1 MLKKIRY
8 PFKHLNTAVLLGLA
22 IGLLIFNACKDE
34 SGRDLIIAAKVSAT
48 KGGTF
53 ADKDVRPEISVT
65 IPPRALSA
73 DALLLVSIVGIPPD
87 VGENQTAAS
96 RAFSVKLLTRKG
108 RVSLSEP
115 MVLQIP
121 ADPVPVHPQL
131 GEIARLKGTTW
142 EGLPA
147 NFFKASDNTVMALT
161 FATKGTFEVVN
172 RDLQRTTGP
181 AVDAGFDVFLD
192 ETFGNEFFFGDVVG
206 LHELL
211 NNVAPAG
218 AVALGAQVDLNK
230 VPQEIVDV
238 MVGDDLAAK
247 DLALQDPAITRQLI
261 KAGAVIGVKGFYDPT
276 KPGDDFME
284 SAGITCA
291 LCHLNVAPTEFELS
305 SGPTLLPIGI
315 PTVDGVPNS
324 KMDAGAILALT
335 PFAQGA
341 GQETIDLLNSWGP
354 GSFDIRALSDN
365 PLDDGANNPTANPPI
380 WNFID
385 LQDQDYLLG
394 WDGLFENDGINNN
407 ALASQAEAVYDLVMH
422 ANGAFGTANGN
433 FPPELSIT
441 PPQELLDALAAAET
455 GAPGNDLDTQKILDL
470 QTWMRSLVS
479 PEPEPDSFDE
489 GLAQQ
494 GFRLFYGKA
503 NCASCHIMPEFSGLG
518 VFTDITATPP
528 SGDLAGGIKVP
539 GLRGIAKTAPYF
551 HDHSAADLAA
561 VVERFVERGQQVPML
576 TAEEQA
582 ALVEYL
588 KSL

>member
-1 MLKKIRY
+1 MLTKIRY
-8 PFKHLNTAVLLGLA
+8 PFNRLNSAVLLSLA

-34 SGRDLIIAAKVSAT
+34 SGRELIIAAKVSAT
-48 KGGTF
+48 DGGTF
-53 ADKDVRPEISVT
+53 ADKDVQPEISVT
-65 IPPRALSA
+65 IPPGALSA
-73 DALLLVSIVGIPPD
+73 DALLLVSIIGIPPE

-115 MVLQIP
+115 MVLEIP

-131 GEIARLKGTTW
+131 GEIARLKGTSW
-142 EGLPA
+142 EALPA
-147 NFFKASDNTVMALT
+147 NFFRASDSTVMALT

-172 RDLQRTTGP
+172 RSLQRIAGP

-192 ETFGNEFFFGDVVG
+192 ETFGNEFFFGDIVG
-206 LHELL
+206 LHTLL
-211 NNVAPAG
+211 NGVAPG
-218 AVALGAQVDLNK
+218 DAVALGAQVDLNK
-230 VPQEIVDV
+230 VPQGIVDV

-247 DLALQDPAITRQLI
+247 DAALQDPAITRQLI
-261 KAGAVIGVKGFYDPT
+261 KAEAVIGVKGFYASADPA
-276 KPGDDFME
+276 DDLMVR
-284 SAGITCA
+284 AGITCA
-291 LCHLNVAPTEFELS
+291 LCHLNVTPTEFELS
-305 SGPTLLPIGI
+305 NGPTLLPIGM

-324 KMDAGAILALT
+324 AMDAGAILALT
-335 PFAQGA
+335 PFAAAA

-354 GSFDIRALSDN
+354 GSFDIRALPDN
-365 PLDDGANNPTANPPI
+365 PLDDGVNNPTANPPL
-380 WNFID
+380 WNFVD

-422 ANGAFGTANGN
+422 ANGAFGTPGGN
-433 FPPELSIT
+433 FPPELRIT

-455 GAPGNDLDTQKILDL
+455 DAPGNDLDTQKILDL

-479 PEPEPDSFDE
+479 PAPGNFDE

-494 GFRLFYGKA
+494 GFTLFYGKA
-503 NCASCHIMPEFSGLG
+503 NCASCHLMPEFTGLG
-518 VFTDITATPP
+518 LFTDITATPP
-528 SGDLAGGIKVP
+528 TGDLAGGIRVP
-539 GLRGIAKTAPYF
+539 GLRGITKTAPYF

-561 VVERFVERGQQVPML
+561 VVARFVERGQQVPLL

>member
-22 IGLLIFNACKDE
+22 IGLLIFNGCKDE
-34 SGRDLIIAAKVSAT
+34 NGRDLIIAAKVSAM

-53 ADKDVRPEISVT
+53 ADKDVKPEISVT
-65 IPPRALSA
+65 IPPGALSA
-73 DALLLVSIVGIPPD
+73 DALLVVSIVGIPPE

-108 RVSLSEP
+108 RASLSEP

-121 ADPVPVHPQL
+121 AYPVPVHPQL
-131 GEIARLKGTTW
+131 GEIARLKGAAW

-147 NFFKASDNTVMALT
+147 NFFRASDNTVMALT
-161 FATKGTFEVVN
+161 FATKGTFGVVN
-172 RDLQRTTGP
+172 RKLQRTTGP
-181 AVDAGFDVFLD
+181 AVAAGFEVFLE
-192 ETFGNEFFFGDVVG
+192 ETFGNEFFFGNLG
-206 LHELL
+206 LHDLL
-211 NNVAPAG
+211 NGVAPAV

-230 VPQEIVDV
+230 VPQGIVDV

-247 DLALQDPAITRQLI
+247 DAALQDPAITRQLI
-261 KAGAVIGVKGFYDPT
+261 KAGAVIGVKGFYATAD
-276 KPGDDFME
+276 PGDDVME

-291 LCHLNVAPTEFELS
+291 LCHLNVTPTEFELS

-315 PTVDGVPNS
+315 PSVDGVPNS
-324 KMDAGAILALT
+324 KMDAGAILAAT

-341 GQETIDLLNSWGP
+341 GQPIVDLLNSWGP
-354 GSFDIRALSDN
+354 GRFDIRALPDN
-365 PLDDGANNPTANPPI
+365 PLEDEANNPTANPPI

-433 FPPELSIT
+433 FPPELSVT
-441 PPQELLDALAAAET
+441 PPDELLMALTDAET
-455 GAPGNDLDTQKILDL
+455 NAPGNDLDTQKILDL

-479 PEPEPDSFDE
+479 PPPGDVDE
-489 GLAQQ
+489 GQAQQ

-503 NCASCHIMPEFSGLG
+503 NCAYCHIMPEFSGLG
-518 VFTDITATPP
+518 VFTDITASPP
-528 SGDLAGGIKVP
+528 TGDLAGGIKVP

>member
-1 MLKKIRY
+1 MPKKIRY
-8 PFKHLNTAVLLGLA
+8 PFKRINTAVLLGLA
-22 IGLLIFNACKDE
+22 IGLLIFNGCKDE
-34 SGRDLIIAAKVSAT
+34 SGRDVIIAAKVSAA

-53 ADKDVRPEISVT
+53 ADKNVKPEISVT
-65 IPPRALSA
+65 IPPGALSA
-73 DALLLVSIVGIPPD
+73 NALLLVSIVGIPPET
-87 VGENQTAAS
+87 GENQTAAS

-115 MVLQIP
+115 MVLEIP

-131 GEIARLKGTTW
+131 GEIAQLKGATW

-147 NFFKASDNTVMALT
+147 NFFRASDNTVMALT
-161 FATKGTFEVVN
+161 SATKGTFGVVN
-172 RDLQRTTGP
+172 RDLQRTAGP
-181 AVDAGFDVFLD
+181 AVDAGFKVFLD
-192 ETFGNEFFFGDVVG
+192 ETFGNESFFGVVVG
-206 LHELL
+206 LHTLL
-211 NNVAPAG
+211 NNVAPVD
-218 AVALGAQVDLNK
+218 AVALGVQVDLNK
-230 VPQEIVDV
+230 VPQGIVDV

-247 DLALQDPAITRQLI
+247 DDALQDPATTQALI
-261 KAGAVIGVKGFYDPT
+261 KAGAVIGVKGFYASAD
-276 KPGDDFME
+276 PGDVEMV

-291 LCHLNVAPTEFELS
+291 LCHLNVTPTEFELS

-341 GQETIDLLNSWGP
+341 GQPTVDLLNSWGP
-354 GSFDIRALSDN
+354 GSFDIRALPDN
-365 PLDDGANNPTANPPI
+365 PLDDRANNPTANPPI
-380 WNFID
+380 WNFVD

-407 ALASQAEAVYDLVMH
+407 ALANQAEAVYDLVMH
-422 ANGAFGTANGN
+422 ANGAFGTTDGN

-441 PPQELLDALAAAET
+441 PPQELLDALAAAEAN
-455 GAPGNDLDTQKILDL
+455 APGNDLDTQQILDL
-470 QTWMRSLVS
+470 QAWMRSLVS
-479 PEPEPDSFDE
+479 PAPGNFDE

-503 NCASCHIMPEFSGLG
+503 NCASCHLMPEFTGLG
-518 VFTDITATPP
+518 LFTDITATPP
-528 SGDLAGGIKVP
+528 TGDLAGGIKVP
-539 GLRGIAKTAPYF
+539 GLRGISKTAPYF
-551 HDHSAADLAA
+551 HDHSAADLEA
-561 VVERFVERGQQVPML
+561 VVAQFVERGQQVPVL